1 MSQPVKFKAEI
12 MWAFLNKLNPMAE
25 KYTVD
30 LCNLDDNAVKAL
42 ESQGIKVL
50 SKEGKGRY
58 ITCKSVREIVA
69 TDASGKQIDALV
81 GNGSKAEALVRP
93 YEWDFKGKKG
103 VSPSLSSLKITDLVV
118 FSPSIDAI
126 EDDVL

>member
-12 MWAFLNKLNPMAE
+12 MWAFLTKQNPMAE
-25 KYTVD
+25 KFTVD

-42 ESQGIKVL
+42 ESQGIRVAQ
-50 SKEGKGRY
+50 KEGKGRY
-58 ITCKSVREIVA
+58 ITCKSTREIIA
-69 TDASGKQIDALV
+69 TDANGKTVSDVV
-81 GNGSKAEALVRP
+81 GNGSKAEVLVRP

-118 FSPSIDAI
+118 YNAGIKAI